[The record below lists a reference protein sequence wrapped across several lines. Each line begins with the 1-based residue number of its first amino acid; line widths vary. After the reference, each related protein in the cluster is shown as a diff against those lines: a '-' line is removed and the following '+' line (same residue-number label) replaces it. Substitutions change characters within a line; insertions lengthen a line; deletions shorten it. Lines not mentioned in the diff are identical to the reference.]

1 MKWNARIAAL
11 LASAPLQVLCRLAL
25 GGIFIYASLD
35 KIAHPRAFAGIVAN
49 YAVLPDWLVT
59 LPALALPW
67 LELLAGLLLVAGIWT
82 RSAAAML
89 SLLLLAFMLVL
100 AFNALRGV
108 DLSCGCFSTSAAD
121 RENAWVLVGRD
132 LLILLPGV
140 VILLFGREQET
151 PHPDQAKGNR

>member
-1 MKWNARIAAL
+1 MTWNDRAGAL
-11 LASAPLQVLCRLAL
+11 LASAPVQVLCRLAL

-49 YAVLPDWLVT
+49 YAILPDWLVT

-82 RSAAAML
+82 RSAAATL
-89 SLLLLAFMLVL
+89 SLLLLAFILAL

-108 DLSCGCFSTSAAD
+108 NLSCGCFSTSAAD
-121 RENAWVLVGRD
+121 KENAWVLVGRD
-132 LLILLPGV
+132 LLILLPGI
-140 VILLFGREQET
+140 VILLFGREKEAAD
-151 PHPDQAKGNR
+151 PNKAKGKR